1 MPKRLCLALAV
12 LLSLPCAAL
21 AHSFNLLLVVPEDA
35 AIAEDMRLAV
45 LLAADER
52 DGHPD
57 NHSDGHLG
65 GLDVY
70 LTDTRQLPDPADWFE
85 AEADIVLDALLFPLA
100 HYADRDPE
108 WLALYGTDLDRLDRD
123 ALLATAADPAIGPFQ
138 ARFRA
143 ATGRDPGPEAQ
154 AAYVGARVVDL
165 IVRPLD
171 SADDPGALGKELDR
185 LR

>member
-1 MPKRLCLALAV
+1 MPKRLCLALAI
-12 LLSLPCAAL
+12 LLSLPVAAL
-21 AHSFNLLLVVPEDA
+21 AHSFNLLLVVPGDA
-35 AIAEDMRLAV
+35 AIADDMRLAV

-70 LTDTRQLPDPADWFE
+70 LKETQKLVPSVVSEND
-85 AEADIVLDALLFPLA
+85 ADIVLDVLLFPLSQ
-100 HYADRDPE
+100 YADGDPE
-108 WLALYGTDLDRLDRD
+108 RLALYGTDLDRMDRD
-123 ALLATAADPAIGPFQ
+123 AMLATAADPGVAPFQ
-138 ARFRA
+138 ARFRV

-171 SADDPGALGKELDR
+171 SADDPGALREELDR
-185 LR
+185 LH